1 MKIKHYLLGAAATLF
16 AVAANSQE
24 PAVADSNAQESVVA
38 VDSNFY
44 IFLCFGQSN
53 MEGQGAISVQDK
65 NVDERFL
72 AMRTTDC
79 DGELYSWR
87 KAVPPLARCGV
98 GLGPVDYFGRLLIDS
113 LAPHNPNIRIGVVDV
128 AVAGCDIQL
137 FETANDADLEYQKKV
152 DSWMKPMIE
161 AYGGRPYLRLVEA
174 AKEAQKVGVIKGI
187 LLHQGETNTGQSTW
201 PGRVAAIYDNLI
213 SQLNLNAED
222 VPLLVGEV
230 GQTDLGGQCGSH
242 NSVIAKVPDVIP
254 NSFVVSSKNLD
265 LNSDGL
271 HFTPASYRAFGK
283 RYAKQMLRFLGYTI
297 ETLPP
302 ISIDTTIVVNC
313 KDKYT
318 WTVNNTKY
326 TESKKV
332 SQTITTENDQDSTI
346 NLTLVIN
353 KSAKT
358 QLDPVTVEKE
368 YTWPVDGKTYT
379 ESQIL
384 TFKGKTVNGCDSI
397 VTCELTVSGATA
409 IGDVPANE
417 KITLYPNPAVDVLN
431 ISVPSCAVG
440 EGKIVIYTA
449 AGIEVFSANFVSEL
463 ETIDVSTWNN
473 DIYIVQ
479 ITDADGNLWTGKF
492 VKFD

>member
-1 MKIKHYLLGAAATLF
+1 MRIKHYLLGAAATLF

-24 PAVADSNAQESVVA
+24 PVVTDTIAQEPTMA

-53 MEGQGAISVQDK
+53 MEGQGSITAADR

-137 FETANDADLEYQKKV
+137 FETVNDADLKYQKGV
-152 DSWMKPMIE
+152 DSWMKPMIA
-161 AYGGRPYLRLVEA
+161 AYGGRPYERLVNA
-174 AKEAQKVGVIKGI
+174 AKEAQKSGVIKGI
-187 LLHQGETNTGQSTW
+187 LLHQGETNTGQQTW
-201 PGRVAAIYDNLI
+201 PGRVAAIYDSLI
-213 SQLNLNAED
+213 SQLNLKAED

-230 GQTDLGGQCGSH
+230 VTSEVGGACGSH
-242 NSVIAKVPDVIP
+242 NNVVAKVPDVVK
-254 NSFVVSSKNLD
+254 NAYVVSAKNLKGK
-265 LNSDGL
+265 SDNL
-271 HFTPASYRAFGK
+271 HFTEDSYRVLGK
-283 RYAKQMLRFLGYTI
+283 RYAKQWMRAIGMTI
-297 ETLPP
+297 NELADTV
-302 ISIDTTIVVNC
+302 IEIDKTVC
-313 KDKYT
+313 DKYT
-318 WTVNNTKY
+318 FNGKTYTK
-326 TESKKV
+326 SQQVKKTDV
-332 SQTITTENDQDSTI
+332 LVNDQNKVTVL
-346 NLTLVIN
+346 NLTVN

-358 QLDPVTVEKE
+358 KLDSVTVEKE

-379 ESQIL
+379 ESQTL

-397 VTCELTVSGATA
+397 VTCVLTVSGATA
-409 IGDVPANE
+409 VGDVPANE
-417 KITLYPNPAVDVLN
+417 RISLYPNPATDVLN
-431 ISVPSCAVG
+431 ISVPPCAAG
-440 EGKIVIYTA
+440 SGKIVIYTA
-449 AGIEVFSANFVSEL
+449 AGIEVFSSNFISEL
-463 ETIDVSTWNN
+463 ETIDVATWNN